1 MKNIKTLCALT
12 AVVLFT
18 ACYNPYSS
26 TSQERPEETTV
37 LEHGEAAHGGGEHGA
52 GKPADKGAH
61 GGEGTMHS
69 DTSVHSGAAMHSD
82 STMHSD
88 SIKHK

>member
-1 MKNIKTLCALT
+1 MKNIKTLCALI

-18 ACYNPYSS
+18 ACYNPNSS
-26 TSQERPEETTV
+26 TSQERSEETTV
-37 LEHGEAAHGGGEHGA
+37 SEHGEAAHDGGEHGA

-69 DTSVHSGAAMHSD
+69 DTSMHSGATMDSD

-88 SIKHK
+88 SIQHK

>member
-1 MKNIKTLCALT
+1 MKNIKTLCALI

-18 ACYNPYSS
+18 ACYNPNSS
-26 TSQERPEETTV
+26 TSQERSEETTV
-37 LEHGEAAHGGGEHGA
+37 SEHGEAAHGGGEHGA
-52 GKPADKGAH
+52 GKPADKEAH

-69 DTSVHSGAAMHSD
+69 DTSMHSGATMDSD

-88 SIKHK
+88 SIQHK

>member
-18 ACYNPYSS
+18 ACYNPNSS
-26 TSQERPEETTV
+26 TSQERSEETTV
-37 LEHGEAAHGGGEHGA
+37 SEHGEAEHGGGEHGA

-69 DTSVHSGAAMHSD
+69 DTSMHSGATMDSD

-88 SIKHK
+88 SIQHK